1 MELINQSLRRASAML
16 LAGEVSS
23 VELTEACLR
32 RIERVEPDIHAF
44 ISISAEFAMQQ
55 ARSADRAWSDWRS
68 GKVSQQ
74 PSSLNGIPIAVKD
87 VLCVADLPAT
97 AGSRILETFV
107 PSYDATASARLR
119 SAGAVFLG
127 KTNTDEFAMGS
138 STENS
143 AYGPTHNPWNQECV
157 PGGSSGG
164 SAAAVAASM
173 AFGALGTDTGGSV
186 RQPAALCGV
195 VGLKP
200 SYGRISRFGLIAFGS
215 SFDQIG
221 TLTHTAEDAALLLQ
235 VLAGPDGRD
244 ATCAPNPPPDYLS
257 KLSETSDLS
266 ELRVGVPEEYFK
278 EGVGADVQTRIRA
291 AIDVLADLGADI
303 LPLVLPHN
311 EYALPAY
318 YLIANAEA
326 SANLARYDGVRYG
339 KRQSGK
345 AIWETYVNTRTSGFG
360 PEVQRRIMLGTYALA
375 AGYYDDYY
383 LRAQKVR
390 TLVKQD
396 FDAAFEHV
404 DIIAG
409 PTTPTTAFKLG
420 EKTADPLEMYL
431 SDIFTLSS
439 NLAGIPS
446 ISLPCGQDADGL
458 PIGLQLL
465 GPAFEEQR
473 LLNIAHIFQQAT
485 DWQRHAPIM
494 EN

>member
-1 MELINQSLRRASAML
+1 MELIKQSLRRASDML

-32 RIERVEPDIHAF
+32 RIERVEPYIHAF
-44 ISISAEFAMQQ
+44 LSISAELAMQQ
-55 ARSADRAWSDWRS
+55 ARSADQAWADWRS

-74 PSSLNGIPIAVKD
+74 PSPLNGIPIAIKD
-87 VLCVADLPAT
+87 VLCVADLAAT
-97 AGSRILETFV
+97 AGSRMLENFV

-119 SAGAVFLG
+119 AAGAVFLG

-143 AYGPTHNPWNQECV
+143 CFGPTHNPWNRLYV

-173 AFGALGTDTGGSV
+173 TFGALGTDTGGSV

-221 TLTHTAEDAALLLQ
+221 TLTHTVEDAALLLQ
-235 VLAGPDGRD
+235 ALAGPDTRD
-244 ATCAPNPPPDYLS
+244 ATCVPNPPPDYLAE
-257 KLSETSDLS
+257 LSETTDLS
-266 ELRVGVPEEYFK
+266 GLRVGVPEEYFK
-278 EGVGADVQTRIRA
+278 AEVGSEVKTRIRA
-291 AIDVLADLGADI
+291 AIEMLAELGAQI
-303 LPLVLPHN
+303 LPLVLPHT
-311 EYALPAY
+311 EHALPAY
-318 YLIANAEA
+318 HLIANAEA

-345 AIWETYVNTRTSGFG
+345 ALWETYVNTRTAGFG
-360 PEVQRRIMLGTYALA
+360 PEVKRRIMLGTYALA
-375 AGYYDDYY
+375 SGYYDDYY

-396 FDAAFEHV
+396 FDAAFEQV
-404 DIIAG
+404 DVIAG

-420 EKTADPLEMYL
+420 EKTDNPLEMYL

-439 NLAGIPS
+439 SLAGIPGV
-446 ISLPCGQDADGL
+446 SLPCGQDANGL

-473 LLNIAHIFQQAT
+473 LLNIAHVFQQAT
-485 DWQRHAPIM
+485 DWQRRAPVL